1 MHLRTFCT
9 ILSMTLAA
17 VVSPAQQSN
26 TGISRGVR
34 YGELPMTFEE
44 NRGQTDPQVKFLSRA
59 KGYIAFLTSGGIVLS
74 LRPTKMVK
82 AGVPS
87 NSSTAQNRRAP
98 NATVEFRLVG
108 SAANTVSVGEYL
120 QSGRVNYFMGSDHSK
135 WRTNVPTYRSVRYKN
150 VYPGIDLIYYGN
162 HQQLEYDFA
171 ISPGADPRLIQF
183 GIKGASRIELDEAGN
198 LVLQTA
204 GGELH
209 FQSPVVYQESD
220 GRRVPVRG
228 SYVLKDATHIAFQVA
243 SYDESKL
250 LVIDP
255 VLMYSTYLG
264 GSGDDQASGIAVDT
278 AGNVYVAG
286 STDSTAFPLTT
297 SGSHPAP
304 AVQTHVFVAK
314 LDATGSNLIYAD
326 FLGGNNEDNGFAL
339 ALDAANN
346 VYVTGSTASNN
357 FPMVNPYQGTYPG
370 GFDGF
375 LSKISPDG
383 SSLLYSTYFG
393 GTGTDIPS
401 GLAVDSAGEM
411 VVAGYTSSTD
421 FPVANAYQAVAS
433 ANQGGQYGN
442 YGFLTKF
449 SPDGSSLVYSTYFGG
464 SSNVALNCG
473 GTPCWPQPDSSIAS
487 MALDSSGDAYLT
499 GTTNTY
505 DFPVTQN
512 AYLTTDSTQQ
522 NGSVGF
528 VSKFNGSGSLNYS
541 SYFYEASGLLTNP
554 TAIAVDGSGSAY
566 ITGLALSDGT
576 FPITSTSICDPSV
589 YGWGCNYAFVTKF
602 DSAGATLL
610 YSTFLGPN
618 NNAVPQAIA
627 LDGSHDAYVL
637 ASTSSGSF
645 STVNG
650 IENYGGENDVLLV
663 EIDATASTQLFA
675 TYLGGSGNDQPAP
688 GGIVLDANGN
698 LYLTGTTNSTDFP
711 VTPSAFQTVFG
722 GNIDA
727 FIAKI
732 GIAPA
737 VSLSTNSLQFGSETI
752 GSSSQPQTITLSNVG
767 AAILSISTITS
778 AGDFAETNNCGNSV
792 PVAGECTLSVT
803 FAPTTSG
810 SRTGTIT
817 VQDDA
822 AGSPQMIS
830 LSGTGIAN
838 NSGNPVV
845 AFAPPSLTFSS
856 LPVGTTSAP
865 QSLTITNSGTAGLSI
880 ASLATTGDFAQ
891 TNNCGSTLAAS
902 TSCTLSVM
910 FLPTVSGNR
919 TGTLSITDNAAGSPQ
934 GVALSGTGADF
945 SLAGS
950 PTSATVKAG
959 TTATFT
965 VTASPVG
972 GSFANQI
979 QLSCSGAPAASTCS
993 LSATSVT
1000 PGSKSASVNISIAT
1014 TASSATEL
1022 PLLPKQQTPAYAF
1035 WIQLPLLGVFAMTLV
1050 SSKSRRKT
1058 VAMAS
1063 IAVLLSVLLF
1073 IPGCGDTGIVPKGGK
1088 GTATGT
1094 YTMTITGTSGGLRH
1108 SVPLTLTVQ

>member
-1 MHLRTFCT
+1 
-9 ILSMTLAA
+9 
-17 VVSPAQQSN
+17 
-26 TGISRGVR
+26 
-34 YGELPMTFEE
+34 MTFEE

-59 KGYIAFLTSGGIVLS
+59 KGYTAFLTSGGIVLS

-82 AGVPS
+82 GGLPS

-120 QSGRVNYFMGSDHSK
+120 QPGRVNYFMGSDHSK

-150 VYPGIDLIYYGN
+150 IYPGIDLIYYGN

-198 LVLQTA
+198 LVLQTG

-220 GRRVPVRG
+220 GKRVPVRG

-401 GLAVDSAGEM
+401 GLAVDPAGEM

-499 GTTNTY
+499 GTTNT
-505 DFPVTQN
+505 
-512 AYLTTDSTQQ
+512 
-522 NGSVGF
+522 
-528 VSKFNGSGSLNYS
+528 
-541 SYFYEASGLLTNP
+541 
-554 TAIAVDGSGSAY
+554 
-566 ITGLALSDGT
+566 
-576 FPITSTSICDPSV
+576 
-589 YGWGCNYAFVTKF
+589 
-602 DSAGATLL
+602 
-610 YSTFLGPN
+610 
-618 NNAVPQAIA
+618 
-627 LDGSHDAYVL
+627 
-637 ASTSSGSF
+637 
-645 STVNG
+645 
-650 IENYGGENDVLLV
+650 
-663 EIDATASTQLFA
+663 
-675 TYLGGSGNDQPAP
+675 
-688 GGIVLDANGN
+688 
-698 LYLTGTTNSTDFP
+698 
-711 VTPSAFQTVFG
+711 
-722 GNIDA
+722 
-727 FIAKI
+727 
-732 GIAPA
+732 
-737 VSLSTNSLQFGSETI
+737 
-752 GSSSQPQTITLSNVG
+752 
-767 AAILSISTITS
+767 
-778 AGDFAETNNCGNSV
+778 
-792 PVAGECTLSVT
+792 
-803 FAPTTSG
+803 
-810 SRTGTIT
+810 
-817 VQDDA
+817 
-822 AGSPQMIS
+822 
-830 LSGTGIAN
+830 
-838 NSGNPVV
+838 
-845 AFAPPSLTFSS
+845 
-856 LPVGTTSAP
+856 
-865 QSLTITNSGTAGLSI
+865 
-880 ASLATTGDFAQ
+880 
-891 TNNCGSTLAAS
+891 
-902 TSCTLSVM
+902 
-910 FLPTVSGNR
+910 
-919 TGTLSITDNAAGSPQ
+919 
-934 GVALSGTGADF
+934 
-945 SLAGS
+945 
-950 PTSATVKAG
+950 
-959 TTATFT
+959 
-965 VTASPVG
+965 
-972 GSFANQI
+972 
-979 QLSCSGAPAASTCS
+979 
-993 LSATSVT
+993 
-1000 PGSKSASVNISIAT
+1000 
-1014 TASSATEL
+1014 
-1022 PLLPKQQTPAYAF
+1022 
-1035 WIQLPLLGVFAMTLV
+1035 
-1050 SSKSRRKT
+1050 
-1058 VAMAS
+1058 
-1063 IAVLLSVLLF
+1063 
-1073 IPGCGDTGIVPKGGK
+1073 
-1088 GTATGT
+1088 
-1094 YTMTITGTSGGLRH
+1094 
-1108 SVPLTLTVQ
+1108 